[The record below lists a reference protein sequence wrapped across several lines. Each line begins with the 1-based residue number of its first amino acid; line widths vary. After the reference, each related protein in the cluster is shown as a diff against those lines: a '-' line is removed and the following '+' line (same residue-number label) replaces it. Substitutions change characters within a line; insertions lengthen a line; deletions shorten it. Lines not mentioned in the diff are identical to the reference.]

1 MKRQIGV
8 RIDAKIWSQFKE
20 LCSQNHLRP
29 NEALEAF
36 IKTCLDYQSVA
47 DVLRNLE
54 GANVSEK
61 KTYEIQVR
69 KVLTELDAYLTYDMK
84 HGEAENYSNI
94 VGCIENITKILPKI
108 TNQNLTSEAETKIN
122 EALAYYRKI
131 FEKGETPPEDIILFR
146 VKMN

>member
-36 IKTCLDYQSVA
+36 IKTCLDYKSIA
-47 DVLRNLE
+47 EALRSLQGIN
-54 GANVSEK
+54 ASEK
-61 KTYEIQVR
+61 KAYEIQVQ
-69 KVLTELDAYLTYDMK
+69 KMLTELDAYLTYDMK
-84 HGEAENYSNI
+84 HGEAENYSNV

-131 FEKGETPPEDIILFR
+131 FEKGETPPEDIILFH